1 MYQAPIAQELYDSV
15 SFISEE
21 EEVIRLSTYKSDED
35 EEKSFSEKEDGELS
49 LEEMN
54 VAEEE
59 DVVPLNA
66 FIKKKP
72 LEVEKEV
79 GFLAMQE

>member
-1 MYQAPIAQELYDSV
+1 M
-15 SFISEE
+15 
-21 EEVIRLSTYKSDED
+21 
-35 EEKSFSEKEDGELS
+35 S